1 MKKNCSTIVKIEN
14 QHNVNILSNNSF
26 KNIKTTDIKKG
37 LNGLAFNSISS
48 LAMSNQMI
56 IKIIKYL

>member
-1 MKKNCSTIVKIEN
+1 MATYFTRD
-14 QHNVNILSNNSF
+14 SN
-26 KNIKTTDIKKG
+26 TDYYQAPDIKKG

>member
-1 MKKNCSTIVKIEN
+1 MNNMKKIIKFFNDFGIFGIDEEN
-14 QHNVNILSNNSF
+14 LS
-26 KNIKTTDIKKG
+26 DIKKG

>member
-26 KNIKTTDIKKG
+26 KNIKTTVKTGVDVLVKG
-37 LNGLAFNSISS
+37 VRNVLTFGRS
-48 LAMSNQMI
+48 
-56 IKIIKYL
+56 